1 MKKKT
6 LLLLLIC
13 ITMVFAVAG
22 CYVEEPAVS
31 VPGVDINNDIDNHSD
46 SDSDD
51 NEIYADDEHYLDNQI
66 QAAETSG
73 QYDID
78 FTELSTVMATA
89 MYNHIM
95 MRYHEFLGQ
104 SIRVRGLYFSM
115 ILNDETLHFAMISEG
130 DAGCCGGMFE
140 FMFDDSDF
148 TVPPDGSVVEVSGI
162 ISTISDNDV
171 DFVIIE
177 ADEVILH

>member
-13 ITMVFAVAG
+13 ITMAFAVAG
-22 CYVEEPAVS
+22 CSDDEPAVS
-31 VPGVDINNDIDNHSD
+31 VPTVDSNNLSDSGNNDSYIDVED
-46 SDSDD
+46 
-51 NEIYADDEHYLDNQI
+51 YLDNQL
-66 QAAETSG
+66 AVAETSG

-89 MYNHIM
+89 MFNHIM
-95 MRYHEFLGQ
+95 MRYQEFLGQ

-115 ILNDETLHFAMISEG
+115 VHNDETLHFAMISE
-130 DAGCCGGMFE
+130 DDPGCCGGMFE

-171 DFVIIE
+171 DFVVIE
-177 ADEVILH
+177 ADEVILG